1 MDAILRAVSIY
12 FVLLIIFRI
21 SGKRTFAEV
30 TPFDFVLLLIIAETT
45 QQGLLGED
53 FSVTNCFILVTTLI
67 VIDIGLSMVQQRSAW
82 LAKLIEGTPV
92 IVMEEGRLLQ
102 KRADRARI
110 SEGDI
115 LEAARRLHGLERLDQ
130 VKYAV
135 LERHGGITI
144 IPKDADDGVTAS
156 AS

>member
-1 MDAILRAVSIY
+1 MDAILRACSIY
-12 FVLLIIFRI
+12 VVLLIIFRI

-53 FSVTNCFILVTTLI
+53 FSVTNCFILVSTLI
-67 VIDIGLSMVQQRSAW
+67 VIDIGLSVVQQHSSR

-92 IVMEEGRLLQ
+92 IVMEDGRLL
-102 KRADRARI
+102 KPRARRARI
-110 SEGDI
+110 NEGDI

-135 LERHGGITI
+135 LERHGGITVV
-144 IPKDADDGVTAS
+144 PRRDDDDVTAS